1 MTFQLNVMQPLS
13 THTAPYKWCY
23 CLNCVGMRSKLL
35 PGVFLGS
42 APYCVLVHLGDLEL
56 IDNVIN
62 HMRESENKQRPY
74 YIQDSLTRRAGITG
88 GITTFLRDCGE
99 AGSSL
104 CMSQV
109 RTVLATWEQAFL
121 EWHQVA
127 MRDRGRGRGHKGKK
141 RGREEGKVREG
152 GARCREKKKGGRK
165 NDAPAIPE
173 TNFIFWF
180 LALDK

>member
-1 MTFQLNVMQPLS
+1 
-13 THTAPYKWCY
+13 
-23 CLNCVGMRSKLL
+23 MRSNLL

-56 IDNVIN
+56 TDNVIN
-62 HMRESENKQRPY
+62 HMRESENKQRPC
-74 YIQDSLTRRAGITG
+74 YIQGSLTRRAGITG
-88 GITTFLRDCGE
+88 SIITFLRDCGE

-121 EWHQVA
+121 EWHQIA
-127 MRDRGRGRGHKGKK
+127 MRDRGRGRGPKGQK
-141 RGREEGKVREG
+141 RGREEGKKREG
-152 GARCREKKKGGRK
+152 GARGREKRKGGRE
-165 NDAPAIPE
+165 NDGPAIPE
-173 TNFIFWF
+173 TNSIFRL